1 MIDLNVIICH
11 YSADLEWVKEL
22 KFPYTIYNKNPKNEG
37 KYDYDLPNYGYDAL
51 AYLTYIIDFYDVLP
65 DFVCFT
71 QDNPFDHCEGFIK
84 RVNSF
89 DGSQNFVPLGKSYVR
104 DNITIQRDMKK
115 FADDLEMDLD
125 DEIKFIS
132 GLQLIV
138 SKELI
143 KSRTIEFYK
152 KIREK
157 LNKDKIVS
165 YENYLIEYLWPSIM
179 NFNKNL
185 QVSLKNCI

>member
-1 MIDLNVIICH
+1 
-11 YSADLEWVKEL
+11 
-22 KFPYTIYNKNPKNEG
+22 
-37 KYDYDLPNYGYDAL
+37 
-51 AYLTYIIDFYDVLP
+51 
-65 DFVCFT
+65 
-71 QDNPFDHCEGFIK
+71 
-84 RVNSF
+84 
-89 DGSQNFVPLGKSYVR
+89 
-104 DNITIQRDMKK
+104 MKK